1 MQKKFANLKN
11 AKYFCKIKLFFKI
24 CAKISTRIIINY
36 SILKALDLANSN
48 MQKHFQNFEKLNVFL
63 RKIENVQI
71 FFKGVRAQINAKFVG

>member
-11 AKYFCKIKLFFKI
+11 AKYFCKIKLFF
-24 CAKISTRIIINY
+24 KISTRIIINY

-71 FFKGVRAQINAKFVG
+71 FIKGVRAQINAKFVG